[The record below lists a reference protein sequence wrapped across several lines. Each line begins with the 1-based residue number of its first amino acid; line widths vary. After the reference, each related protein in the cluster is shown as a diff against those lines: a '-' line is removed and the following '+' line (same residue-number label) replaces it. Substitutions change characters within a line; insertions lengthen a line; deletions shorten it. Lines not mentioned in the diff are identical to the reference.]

1 MKEDVKKYVSV
12 IIPTYNRATTIKRAV
27 ESVLKQTY
35 KLLEVII
42 IDDNSSDNTEEI
54 IKKIDDERIRYIKLE
69 KNRGA
74 NFARNIGVELAKY
87 EIIAFQDSDDE
98 WHEDKLEIQ
107 MKYMQNEE
115 IDFVATSYNQFINEK
130 FKMVVP
136 SIKIK
141 DKYLERI
148 LKSNFIGT
156 GTLVIKKEIILN
168 EKFNIEL
175 PRLQDYEL
183 AIRLILKYKGKF
195 LNIPKVNAYIQNN
208 SISNNNEKLLL
219 AMKKIVKINRKIY
232 RKNRK
237 LLSRKYLEIYR
248 ISMKINTYEKKYLYL
263 SLRYN
268 LEIKNVL
275 FWLFDKFYLMS
286 DLEWIKKYIRRR
298 KNENISNSSTSR

>member
-42 IDDNSSDNTEEI
+42 IDDNSSDNTDEI

>member
-12 IIPTYNRATTIKRAV
+12 IIPTYNRATTVKRAV